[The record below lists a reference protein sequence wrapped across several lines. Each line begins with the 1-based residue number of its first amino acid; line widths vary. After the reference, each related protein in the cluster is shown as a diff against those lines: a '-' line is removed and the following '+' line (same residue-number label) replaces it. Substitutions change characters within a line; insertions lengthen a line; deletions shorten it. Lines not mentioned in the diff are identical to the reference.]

1 MGRYGG
7 SALFL
12 CGGVIEDSTL
22 QGNEASGILGAV
34 VNGDLSEEERL
45 NASYVYGN
53 PSGQDNYT
61 CSELSVSGSIF
72 VDNSVIGGYG
82 GSIASIDASLSVW
95 NSSFIST
102 TGGAL
107 YFGTSDDS
115 GRDQLKVSVGRALP
129 TLYHTVE
136 TCLLMCIPRVH
147 L

>member
-22 QGNEASGILGAV
+22 EGNEASGILGAV
-34 VNGDLSEEERL
+34 VNGDLTEEERL
-45 NASYVYGN
+45 NATSVYGN
-53 PSGQDNYT
+53 PSGQENYT
-61 CSELSVSGSIF
+61 CPELSVSRSNF

-82 GSIASIDASLSVW
+82 GSIASIDASLSVS

-115 GRDQLKVSVGRALP
+115 GRDQLKVRVCGCRFWRA
-129 TLYHTVE
+129 
-136 TCLLMCIPRVH
+136 
-147 L
+147 